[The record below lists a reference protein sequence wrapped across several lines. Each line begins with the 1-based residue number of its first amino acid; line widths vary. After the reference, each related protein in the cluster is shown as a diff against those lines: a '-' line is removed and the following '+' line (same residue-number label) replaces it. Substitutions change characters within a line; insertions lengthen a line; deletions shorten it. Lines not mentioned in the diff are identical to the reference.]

1 MKRLA
6 LGLAVLAGLAAQAR
20 AQNSTAE
27 VLREAHDSYERLDI
41 ERALPLLRQVVSPG
55 WPFEVTAEQ
64 RVGAYTYLGACLTLV
79 GKKDSAVL
87 YFRAAVEREPF
98 TDLDP
103 RLFTPAQL
111 DLFHRARRLTFAV
124 AARPVAPSRIDPR
137 TERLTLTVVTTHAA
151 SLHAELHNAV
161 ASSGVTL
168 FDGESDGLREIPW
181 NGLLGDGRLAPPGRY
196 ELLVAAR
203 SRLLER
209 ADSARVYFDLRH
221 DAPPPEDTVED
232 LTDRELLPEQL
243 PKSAARGDLLK
254 GLAVG
259 ASALII
265 SGALANGHLGGSLR
279 AGAGIVAG
287 GAAVTGG
294 IAFLVRRHQ
303 TDIPENIAANAHR
316 RAARLAANEAIA
328 RRNAEKLAQTVL
340 LITPAA
346 GVGP

>member
-1 MKRLA
+1 ML
-6 LGLAVLAGLAAQAR
+6 
-20 AQNSTAE
+20 
-27 VLREAHDSYERLDI
+27 
-41 ERALPLLRQVVSPG
+41 
-55 WPFEVTAEQ
+55 
-64 RVGAYTYLGACLTLV
+64 
-79 GKKDSAVL
+79 
-87 YFRAAVEREPF
+87 FR
-98 TDLDP
+98 
-103 RLFTPAQL
+103 
-111 DLFHRARRLTFAV
+111 
-124 AARPVAPSRIDPR
+124 S
-137 TERLTLTVVTTHAA
+137 
-151 SLHAELHNAV
+151 
-161 ASSGVTL
+161 
-168 FDGESDGLREIPW
+168 
-181 NGLLGDGRLAPPGRY
+181 
-196 ELLVAAR
+196 
-203 SRLLER
+203 
-209 ADSARVYFDLRH
+209 
-221 DAPPPEDTVED
+221 PEDTVEE

-303 TDIPENIAANAHR
+303 SDIPENIAANAHR

>member
-1 MKRLA
+1 M
-6 LGLAVLAGLAAQAR
+6 
-20 AQNSTAE
+20 
-27 VLREAHDSYERLDI
+27 YERLEI
-41 ERALPLLRQVVSPG
+41 ERAVPLLRQVVSPG

-64 RVGAYTYLGACLTLV
+64 RVGAYTYLGACLSLV
-79 GKKDSAVL
+79 GKRDSAVL

-168 FDGESDGLREIPW
+168 FDGKSDGLREIPW

-221 DAPPPEDTVED
+221 DAGWGQRSCERRCWST
-232 LTDRELLPEQL
+232 
-243 PKSAARGDLLK
+243 
-254 GLAVG
+254 
-259 ASALII
+259 
-265 SGALANGHLGGSLR
+265 GALANGHLGGSLR

-303 TDIPENIAANAHR
+303 SDIPANITANAHR